1 MKSHKI
7 SLTTQAVMIISAL
20 LLLVNLALGSVLLNR
35 SRALMRTLINAR
47 MLDIVTTSADM
58 LDGDALRRIGPD
70 SVGAPEYQA
79 IYNALKVFQDNID
92 FDFIYTIRDMGDGTF
107 IFLVDPHP
115 TDPGEYGGPVAV
127 TDALKTAAQGVP
139 AVDEEPYRDA
149 WGRFYSAYCPV
160 FDSAG
165 EVAGIVAVDFNAAW
179 YEGQLSGYAGT
190 VVLFSLLSLCVGGAV
205 VFMLTSKVRG
215 RLRDLNA
222 ELGELNGDMAQL
234 LWDLRVTPD
243 SPAPDAPPDNAQPSA
258 DGAKRPKDEMLE
270 LGESIHSMRETVRK
284 YMEHMRA
291 QANSM
296 ITSLAADYRSVYY
309 IDLDTGEGIC
319 YRAHSQLDN
328 GLREGEHF
336 SFHDVFTDYANRY
349 VAESDREG
357 FLRILD
363 PAVIRAELEREPI
376 LVYRY
381 LIVKD
386 GRESYETFRMAG
398 VRRPGEGEDDVIHA
412 VGAGFADVDRATRET
427 LAQRQALSDALAAA
441 EEANKAKSAFL
452 SSMSHEIRTPMN
464 AILGLDSIALN
475 DPNLPDSTRT
485 HLEKIGVSAQHLL
498 SLIND
503 ILDMSRIEADQMSL
517 KSEEFSLSGL
527 LADINAMLDSQC
539 REKGLTYDCHI
550 IGQPGDYYIGDDT
563 KLKQVLINILGNA
576 VKFTHTGGSVT
587 LNVERAAQ
595 FDGKSALRF
604 AVSDTGIGMDKAF
617 LPKLYKAF
625 SQEDSS
631 TTSKYGSTG
640 IGLAISK
647 NIVEMMNGKIEV
659 ESEKGVGTTFT
670 VTVTLVDG
678 RRDVSQEESAFR
690 LVGLH
695 ALVID
700 DDPIAREH
708 AQLTL
713 SNAGVTS
720 ETAAS
725 GPEGVEMVRLRHARR
740 EPYDV
745 ILVDWKMPGMDG
757 LETTRQIRQIL
768 KEDSAVIILTA
779 YNWDDALKE
788 ALQAGVNSFI
798 AKPLSSANILDE
810 FRLAVRKNAQAPPPH
825 KADLT
830 GRRIL
835 LAEDTPIN
843 AEIMMDIL
851 DMREM
856 EVDHAE
862 NGKIAVDMF
871 ASHPEGW
878 YDAILMDMRMPE
890 MDGLDATI
898 AIRAMSRADAKAIP
912 IIAVTANAFDED
924 VQRSLQ
930 AGLNAHLSKPVE
942 PDTLFSTLEQLI
954 K

>member
-47 MLDIVTTSADM
+47 MLDIVTTSADT
-58 LDGDALRRIGPD
+58 LDGDALKRIDAD
-70 SVGAPEYQA
+70 SAGTPEYQA
-79 IYNALKVFQDNID
+79 IYDALKVFQDNIA
-92 FDFIYTIRDMGDGTF
+92 FDFIYTVRDMGDGTF

-115 TDPGEYGGPVAV
+115 TTPGEYGGPVAV
-127 TDALKTAAQGVP
+127 TDALKTAASGVP
-139 AVDEEPYRDA
+139 AVDEKPYRDA
-149 WGRFYSAYCPV
+149 WGQFYSAYCPV

-179 YEGQLSGYAGT
+179 YERQLSGYAGT

-205 VFMLTSKVRG
+205 VFMMTSKVRG
-215 RLRDLNA
+215 RLRDLNV
-222 ELGELNGDMAQL
+222 ELGELNNDMAQL
-234 LWDLRVTPD
+234 LWDLRVVPD
-243 SPAPDAPPDNAQPSA
+243 GPAPDAPPDNAQPSA

-441 EEANKAKSAFL
+441 EEANKAKTAFL

-503 ILDMSRIEADQMSL
+503 ILDMSRIEAGQMSL

-527 LADINAMLDSQC
+527 LKDINAILDSQC

-550 IGQPGDYYIGDDT
+550 VGQLGDNYIGDET
-563 KLKQVLINILGNA
+563 KLKQILINILGNA
-576 VKFTHTGGSVT
+576 VKFTHKGGAVT

-604 AVSDTGIGMDKAF
+604 AVKDTGIGMDKAF

-670 VTVTLVDG
+670 VTVTLIDG
-678 RRDVSQEESAFR
+678 RRDVSPEESAFTLR
-690 LVGLH
+690 GLQ

-713 SNAGVTS
+713 ANVGVTS

-725 GPEGVEMVRLRHARR
+725 GHEGVDMVRLRHARR

-810 FRLAVRKNAQAPPPH
+810 FRRAVRKNAQAAPPH

-912 IIAVTANAFDED
+912 IIAVTANAFNED